1 MKRWLLVLAVALVA
15 AAIFGAGF
23 VTAGIDVIWMGHPV
37 VSTRDKYFPA
47 QVWLSDYEIG
57 LRDDGVVVWRKTPK
71 QQGEDSQK

>member
-1 MKRWLLVLAVALVA
+1 MVV
-15 AAIFGAGF
+15 
-23 VTAGIDVIWMGHPV
+23 GIGSCVSCCGDIWRGVCYGWELNVIWMGHPV

-71 QQGEDSQK
+71 QQGEESQK